1 MTASP
6 ERGPIGGAALGA
18 VAVGEPLI
26 VLDRI
31 TKTFRTGALD
41 LEVLHGVSLVIRRG
55 EFVAIMGASGSGK
68 TTLMNL
74 IGCLDR
80 PTSGRYRFAGA
91 DVSGLDRDALSLLRR
106 DAFGF
111 IFQQYNLLATADA
124 VENVEIPAIYAGMRK
139 ADRIARAKRIL
150 STLGLEDR
158 FDHRPHQLSGGQQ
171 QRVSVARALM
181 NGGGVILADEPAGAL
196 DSKSG
201 REVMAILHR
210 LNDEGHTI
218 VLITHDPKTASE
230 ADRVVTLA
238 DGAVV
243 SDSGGGKAGGGKD
256 RAAAPAT
263 TAFPPLDA
271 GARATGGVADVAEAV
286 KMALRSL
293 RANLF
298 RTALTLL
305 GIVIGSGSVV
315 AMLAIGDGAKQEVLA
330 RIQAMGTNLLLVR
343 PGAPN
348 LRGFGSQVATLT
360 FDDAEEIGKIA
371 NVVAS
376 VPEMGGGVTVRHGN
390 ADYQTSV
397 TATSDKY
404 PQARDW
410 PMASGV
416 FFGEEEFKRYVPVI
430 ALGRTV
436 ANNLFPPGF
445 DPIGAYVLVNNIPF
459 QVVGVMAVKGATPFG
474 SDMDDAAFV
483 PLTTGSLRLFGQRH
497 LRAIVVQV
505 EDLGAMPA
513 TQDQINALLFA
524 RHRVQDFQIRNM
536 AAILE
541 TAAETQNTLTILLGS
556 IAAISLVVGGIG
568 VMNIMLVSVTERT
581 REIGI
586 RMATGAR
593 AWNILLQF
601 ITEALV
607 VCAFGGALGVSGG
620 LAVALIAESLGRPIV
635 LSLPPVALAFGCAFA
650 TGLLF
655 GFMPAR
661 KAANLD
667 PVAAL
672 SAE

>member
-1 MTASP
+1 MTAP
-6 ERGPIGGAALGA
+6 TDRGPIGSTLGA

-31 TKTFRTGALD
+31 TKTFRTGALEI
-41 LEVLHGVSLVIRRG
+41 EVLHDVSLVIRRG
-55 EFVAIMGASGSGK
+55 EFVAVMGASGSGK

-80 PTSGRYRFAGA
+80 PTAGRYLFAGR

-124 VENVEIPAIYAGMRK
+124 VENVEIPAIYAGMGK
-139 ADRIARAKRIL
+139 ADRMARARRIL
-150 STLGLEDR
+150 TTLGLEDR

-181 NGGGVILADEPAGAL
+181 NGGGVILADEPTGAL

-218 VLITHDPKTASE
+218 ILITHDPKVAAE

-243 SDSGGGKAGGGKD
+243 SDTGGGKD
-256 RAAAPAT
+256 RAAVPSAMK
-263 TAFPPLDA
+263 FPPLDV
-271 GARATGGVADVAEAV
+271 ATRVTGLFADVAEAV

-376 VPEMGGGVTVRHGN
+376 VPEMGGGVTVRYGN

-410 PMASGV
+410 PMESGV
-416 FFGEEEFKRYVPVI
+416 FFGEEEFKSYIPVI

-436 ANNLFPPGF
+436 TNNLFPPGF
-445 DPIGAYVLVNNIPF
+445 DPIGTYVLVNNIPF
-459 QVVGVMAVKGATPFG
+459 QVIGVMAVKGATPFG

-483 PLTTGSLRLFGQRH
+483 PLTTGSLRLFGHRH
-497 LRAIVVQV
+497 LRSIVVQV
-505 EDLGAMPA
+505 EDLDAMQA
-513 TQDQINALLFA
+513 TQDQINALLLA

-536 AAILE
+536 ASILE

-556 IAAISLVVGGIG
+556 IAAISLLVGGIG

-593 AWNILLQF
+593 TWNILLQF

-607 VCAFGGALGVSGG
+607 VCAFGGLLGVSGG
-620 LAVALIAESLGRPIV
+620 LAVALIAESFGRPIV
-635 LSLPPVALAFGCAFA
+635 LSLSPVVLAFGCAFA

>member
-1 MTASP
+1 MTAP
-6 ERGPIGGAALGA
+6 TDRGPIGSTLGA

-31 TKTFRTGALD
+31 TKTFRTGALEI
-41 LEVLHGVSLVIRRG
+41 EVLHDVSLVIRRG
-55 EFVAIMGASGSGK
+55 EFVAVMGASGSGK

-80 PTSGRYRFAGA
+80 PTAGRYLFAGR

-124 VENVEIPAIYAGMRK
+124 VENVEIPAIYAGMGK
-139 ADRIARAKRIL
+139 ADRMARARRIL
-150 STLGLEDR
+150 TTLGLEDR

-181 NGGGVILADEPAGAL
+181 NGGGVILADEPTGAL

-210 LNDEGHTI
+210 LNGEGHTI
-218 VLITHDPKTASE
+218 ILITHDPKVAAE

-243 SDSGGGKAGGGKD
+243 SDTGGGKN
-256 RAAAPAT
+256 RAAVLSAME
-263 TAFPPLDA
+263 FPPLDVA
-271 GARATGGVADVAEAV
+271 ARVTGLFADVAEAV

-376 VPEMGGGVTVRHGN
+376 VPEMGGGVTVRYGN

-410 PMASGV
+410 PMGSGV
-416 FFGEEEFKRYVPVI
+416 FFGEEEFKSYIPVI

-436 ANNLFPPGF
+436 TNNLFPPGF
-445 DPIGAYVLVNNIPF
+445 DPIGTYVLVNNIPF
-459 QVVGVMAVKGATPFG
+459 QVIGVMAIKGATPFG

-497 LRAIVVQV
+497 LRSIVVQV
-505 EDLGAMPA
+505 EDLDAMQA
-513 TQDQINALLFA
+513 TQDQINALLLA

-536 AAILE
+536 ASILE

-556 IAAISLVVGGIG
+556 IAAISLLVGGIG

-593 AWNILLQF
+593 TWNILLQF

-607 VCAFGGALGVSGG
+607 VCAFGGLLGVSGG
-620 LAVALIAESLGRPIV
+620 LAVALIAESFGRPIV
-635 LSLPPVALAFGCAFA
+635 LSLSPVVLAFGCAFA